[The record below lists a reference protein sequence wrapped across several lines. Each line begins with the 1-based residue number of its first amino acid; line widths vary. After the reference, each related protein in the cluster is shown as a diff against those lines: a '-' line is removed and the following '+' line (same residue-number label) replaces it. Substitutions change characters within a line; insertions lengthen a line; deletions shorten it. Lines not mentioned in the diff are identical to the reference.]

1 VVMLM
6 VLFSVMS
13 NMSKIYV
20 VMLMVLFFTFSVF
33 DRRWTSGTN
42 QHLNKFLLQH
52 SEYYLYDITQFYNLL
67 KRSF

>member
-1 VVMLM
+1 MLM

-13 NMSKIYV
+13 NISKIYV

-33 DRRWTSGTN
+33 DLRWTSGTN

-52 SEYYLYDITQFYNLL
+52 RECYLYDITQFYNLL